1 MNLLAMLTTFGLF
14 QGIHC
19 SSLRLLGVLA
29 SSHGQFGTGE
39 NLNVDWLISK
49 NVR

>member
-19 SSLRLLGVLA
+19 SSLRLVDVLA
-29 SSHGQFGTGE
+29 SSPGQLGTGE
-39 NLNVDWLISK
+39 NLNVDWPISE
-49 NVR
+49 NV